1 MSEGLK
7 EKERSMVNKL
17 LPEIGTL
24 KDNCYHLRR
33 HIWNDVNEDWS
44 FYTEEEK
51 RMLKRRKP
59 QNLTPPL
66 SSDSANSLSPRAS
79 PGKRAGAADD
89 APAVK
94 KQRISHY
101 RRPSPPS
108 SGYATTSSGERHASD
123 TEDDRAPVKK
133 DNGYTLNF
141 TTVKDLCPS
150 PVKTNG
156 FSRSSPPV
164 EQTSITVKDITNP
177 EPIENTALTSVPEEN
192 VTELVDLE
200 RQYPP
205 ITSSSTRRAY
215 KNEFATLYSEYQAL
229 YERVA
234 RVAALFTSLEQQLK
248 HAEPRSPQHR
258 SIEQRIVE
266 EYQRTRNDLT
276 YQRDRRRVNFL
287 HRKLNHIKRMVQQY
301 DQLRNLKAERV
312 PAASTTQA
320 Y

>member
-1 MSEGLK
+1 
-7 EKERSMVNKL
+7 
-17 LPEIGTL
+17 
-24 KDNCYHLRR
+24 
-33 HIWNDVNEDWS
+33 
-44 FYTEEEK
+44 
-51 RMLKRRKP
+51 
-59 QNLTPPL
+59 
-66 SSDSANSLSPRAS
+66 
-79 PGKRAGAADD
+79 
-89 APAVK
+89 
-94 KQRISHY
+94 
-101 RRPSPPS
+101 
-108 SGYATTSSGERHASD
+108 
-123 TEDDRAPVKK
+123 KK

-164 EQTSITVKDITNP
+164 EQTTITVKDITNP

-258 SIEQRIVE
+258 FYFRTPTPIKVYICTMVEDNYGHASNIEHGIKQNIIYPSFLSELRWFNSCVLCAVSTVQCVLCAVCTVRSVLCSAE
-266 EYQRTRNDLT
+266 VTSVLSAAPPEGGARAGGEHDAGVLTRAP
-276 YQRDRRRVNFL
+276 RDRRLQRREPNCSIL
-287 HRKLNHIKRMVQQY
+287 G
-301 DQLRNLKAERV
+301 
-312 PAASTTQA
+312 ASSVG
-320 Y
+320 